1 MSEDFL
7 PFPYKEEMQI
17 LAMGRVQ
24 FSAFLKS
31 HFLNL
36 PDEEFIT
43 PLRKADFLNAL
54 GAIQTNQDLHPDII
68 RGAGL
73 MQGYLENHQHTSSE
87 ELSQLLGKDRT
98 RLYRGVSPSYG
109 PPPPYETVW
118 NPTKGE
124 ASALLKELNRIYQE
138 SNLTQAPGARERP
151 DYIGMQ
157 LGYIESMAE
166 MEDKAW
172 QRDDETGAL
181 EAFERQRAF
190 LVEHLDWVSEFIESA
205 LQEAETDFY
214 TGHLLMLRGF
224 LVQQADIFAQLSQQ
238 QGS

>member
-1 MSEDFL
+1 MSENFL

-17 LAMGRVQ
+17 LAMGRAQ

-36 PDEEFIT
+36 PDEEFIN
-43 PLRKADFLNAL
+43 PLREDDFLNAL

-73 MQGYLENHQHTSSE
+73 MRAFLENHQDTRIA
-87 ELSQLLGKDRT
+87 ELSQMLGIDRT
-98 RLYRGVSPSYG
+98 RLYRGVSQSYG

-118 NPTKGE
+118 NPAKGE
-124 ASALLKELNRIYQE
+124 ASALLKELKRVYQE
-138 SNLTQAPGARERP
+138 SNLTQAPGSQERP
-151 DYIGMQ
+151 DYIGTQ

-166 MEDKAW
+166 MENKAW
-172 QRDDETGAL
+172 HSDDESGAMQS
-181 EAFERQRAF
+181 FERQREF
-190 LVEHLDWVSEFIESA
+190 LVEHLGWVSEFIERA
-205 LQEAETDFY
+205 LQEAKTDFY

-224 LVQQADIFAQLSQQ
+224 LVQQAGIFAKLSQQ
-238 QGS
+238 TSP